1 MQEQWRFIPG
11 YEGLYQVNVKGEI
24 KSFYNGNKG
33 VSRTTEGHLL
43 KHTKSSTGYY
53 RVDLVKN
60 GEKHSMKIHRAIALA
75 FIPNPENKPYINHKD
90 GNKLNNDISN
100 LEWCTQKENMVHA
113 SQTGLLRKAEITR
126 DELYQLYKCER
137 HSLNQIA
144 RMKHMGYNRLLSY
157 MEKYHISKNY
167 GRKYNVPIEE
177 LKKDLA
183 NIVDNKE
190 LAKKYKC
197 SVALIATRRF
207 QLKRG
212 LI

>member
-1 MQEQWRFIPG
+1 
-11 YEGLYQVNVKGEI
+11 
-24 KSFYNGNKG
+24 
-33 VSRTTEGHLL
+33 
-43 KHTKSSTGYY
+43 
-53 RVDLVKN
+53 
-60 GEKHSMKIHRAIALA
+60 
-75 FIPNPENKPYINHKD
+75 
-90 GNKLNNDISN
+90 
-100 LEWCTQKENMVHA
+100 
-113 SQTGLLRKAEITR
+113 
-126 DELYQLYKCER
+126 
-137 HSLNQIA
+137 
-144 RMKHMGYNRLLSY
+144 MKHMGYNRLLSY